1 MTTTAKVFKY
11 TGFGILGVGAVFL
24 FIWVVMLLWNALI
37 PDLFKGPELTYWQT
51 AGIFVLAKILFSGFG
66 GGAHGD
72 HSKSKKNKWHAKY
85 EEKYRTKVADEDGEM
100 RTEPGSSGID
110 D

>member
-51 AGIFVLAKILFSGFG
+51 AGIFILAKILFSGFSG
-66 GGAHGD
+66 GG
-72 HSKSKKNKWHAKY
+72 HSDNHKSNRSKWHARY
-85 EEKYRTKVADEDGEM
+85 QEKYQRRFVDEDGEM
-100 RTEPGSSGID
+100 KNKPGEGGID